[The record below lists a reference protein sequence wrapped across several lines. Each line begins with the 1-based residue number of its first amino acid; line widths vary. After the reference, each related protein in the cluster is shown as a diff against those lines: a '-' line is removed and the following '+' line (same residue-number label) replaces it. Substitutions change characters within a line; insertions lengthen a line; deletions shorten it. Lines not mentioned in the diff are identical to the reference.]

1 MRRLLFVDD
10 EPSVLDGLRDLLRC
24 RRHEWAMQF
33 AEGAEAAIA
42 ALKAEPFDVVI
53 SDMRMPGMD
62 GAELLEQ
69 VRQHWPGTVRFILT
83 GHTEQE
89 AAERAVTVAHQVLS
103 KPCDPVVLAEAIERT
118 LAVMGLLSQ
127 PALRDAMGGIETLP
141 ALPRNHLRLVE
152 LLRDETCSSDDVA
165 DLIERDTAL
174 AARILRLSNSGYF
187 GLPRRL
193 SRVADAV
200 SFLGLRTIESVS
212 LAMVAYAAPTGRHG
226 IDLEALQGHAYRVG
240 SLARRIVPDRHLA
253 DEAFLAGMLHDIGKM
268 LLAVHLPDRV
278 HALREDLVSRPRP
291 MHEAEQEHFGVT
303 HAEMGAYLLGLW
315 NLPHTVVEAVALHHR
330 VGPLEAATPLVLA
343 VHAADVLVHECTGT
357 AGLLL
362 PGAQP
367 PGLAVL
373 ADGSPLGE
381 MITGWREIASDQQ
394 AGLEEAA

>member
-24 RRHEWAMQF
+24 RRHEWVMEF
-33 AEGAEAAIA
+33 AEGAETAIA

-83 GHTEQE
+83 GHTDQE
-89 AAERAVTVAHQVLS
+89 AAERAVSVAHQVLS
-103 KPCDPVVLAEAIERT
+103 KPCDPLVLANAIQRT
-118 LAVMGLLSQ
+118 LAVLGTLTH

-141 ALPRNHLRLVE
+141 ALPRHHLRLAE
-152 LLRDETCSSDDVA
+152 LLHDETSSSEEVA
-165 DLIERDTAL
+165 DVVERDTAL

-200 SFLGLRTIESVS
+200 SFLGLRTIEGVS
-212 LAMVAYAAPTGRHG
+212 LSMVAYAAPSGRTGL
-226 IDLEALQGHAYRVG
+226 DLEALQGHAYRVG
-240 SLARRIVPDRHLA
+240 SLARCIVPDPRMA

-268 LLAVHLPDRV
+268 LLAVYLPDRL
-278 HALREDLVSRPRP
+278 HALREDLGRQSRP
-291 MHEAEQEHFGVT
+291 MHEAERELWGVT

-315 NLPHTVVEAVALHHR
+315 NLPHTVVEAVALHHQAA
-330 VGPLEAATPLVLA
+330 PLETATPLVLA
-343 VHAADVLVHECTGT
+343 VHAADALVHECTGAT
-357 AGLLL
+357 GLLM

-367 PGLAVL
+367 PVL
-373 ADGSPLGE
+373 AALPDGSPLRDTMAE
-381 MITGWREIASDQQ
+381 WRERARAQQ
-394 AGLEEAA
+394 ADLGEVA